1 MTSNNT
7 NASITS
13 FGSFLPNF
21 SIHPGHGLFVTSL
34 PFCIMAY
41 RGYHHTRSLETI
53 VDTVLKKQQQQQHHQ
68 RSSPTVPIQNTMEK
82 ITDEGIRRAVGS
94 AIAGRALKIATM
106 GSIGV
111 FGMAGALLFYACGW
125 QSMAQAIDATQTVA
139 HRYRR
144 KLDHALGVTDRID
157 KDHPEYILIK
167 DLKEEDQLQ
176 YISNVYLPNE
186 DWGHTDTTDEKA
198 SLDESNG
205 GVDENS
211 KPER

>member
-1 MTSNNT
+1 MPTS
-7 NASITS
+7 
-13 FGSFLPNF
+13 F

-53 VDTVLKKQQQQQHHQ
+53 VETVLKKQQP
-68 RSSPTVPIQNTMEK
+68 SSSSTAPIQNTIEK

-111 FGMAGALLFYACGW
+111 FAMSGAFLFYACGW
-125 QSMAQAIDATQTVA
+125 QSMDQAIDATQSVA

-144 KLDHALGVTDRID
+144 KLDQALGVTDRID
-157 KDHPEYILIK
+157 KDHPEYLLIK
-167 DLKEEDQLQ
+167 DLKEEDQIE

-186 DWGHTDTTDEKA
+186 DWGLTDTTDEKV
-198 SLDESNG
+198 SIDESNIRG
-205 GVDENS
+205 NEPS
-211 KPER
+211 KPDR